1 MKDAALAQVL
11 NEALLDE
18 YKARDTYR
26 KIIDTFGAV
35 RPFVNIV
42 EAEQRHIESLLALYE
57 KYEIPRPVIPDP
69 DRLDIPENLLKAC
82 QLGVEAEIEN
92 VALYDRLIEATD
104 LPDVIEVLKRLQA
117 ASRDNHLR
125 AFQRCV
131 ERGGAAGLGSGP
143 GRRNGRSSGK
153 GQGPGRKPGQPRRE
167 QSFTVKSS
175 D

>member
-1 MKDAALAQVL
+1 MPANRKDATLAQVL

-57 KYEIPRPVIPDP
+57 KYELPLPAIPDP
-69 DRLDIPENLLKAC
+69 DQIDIPDSLLKAC
-82 QLGVEAEIEN
+82 QMGVDAEIEN
-92 VALYDRLIEATD
+92 LTMYDRLIEATD
-104 LPDVIEVLKRLQA
+104 LPEVIEVLKRLQA
-117 ASRDNHLR
+117 ASRDNHLP

-131 ERGGAAGLGSGP
+131 ERGGAAGPGPGLGPRNGSHFVRGRGP
-143 GRRNGRSSGK
+143 GRRAGR
-153 GQGPGRKPGQPRRE
+153 PRR
-167 QSFTVKSS
+167 
-175 D
+175 

>member
-1 MKDAALAQVL
+1 MKDATLAQVL

-42 EAEQRHIESLLALYE
+42 EAEQRHIDSLLALYE
-57 KYEIPRPVIPDP
+57 KYELPLPAIPDP
-69 DRLDIPENLLKAC
+69 DQIDIPDNLLKAC
-82 QLGVEAEIEN
+82 QMGVDAEIEN
-92 VALYDRLIEATD
+92 LTMYDRLIQTTD

-117 ASRDNHLR
+117 ASRDNHLP

-131 ERGGAAGLGSGP
+131 ERDGAVGQELGGGRRGGNKHPGWARGHGRGP
-143 GRRNGRSSGK
+143 GG
-153 GQGPGRKPGQPRRE
+153 PRR
-167 QSFTVKSS
+167 
-175 D
+175 